1 MEVGFMKRF
10 TAITMITAIM
20 AVLLATFVP
29 IMVGASGDDFGIRF
43 TTDADDRLQLDTEGS
58 VFKQTDGEKAW
69 AKFITKYRN
78 FIVGVSGIGA
88 VTMVGVFILNFMKLG
103 IHSTSNKR
111 SDVLIGLIWSG
122 AAAAGLGAVAFIV
135 GFFYNAIT

>member
-10 TAITMITAIM
+10 TAITMIAAIM

-29 IMVGASGDDFGIRF
+29 VIAGASGEDFDIGFRMG
-43 TTDADDRLQLDTEGS
+43 TDGKLELDRQGS
-58 VFKQTDGEKAW
+58 AAQTDGQTAW
-69 AKFITKYRN
+69 ARFITKYRN

-111 SDVLIGLIWSG
+111 SDVLVGLIWSG